1 MAFNDSSYGVFQG
14 KLFLAPRVMNGPLL
28 GGYKD
33 VGDADTFEIDVKQKF
48 EDIQESR
55 SGMGLTAAHAVN
67 ETSISAKMRLLDIK
81 IDNWARSLWGT
92 KSGVVDAGTV
102 SGESITLYADSMAP
116 LAHPGVS
123 GVTVA
128 GLVLGTDY
136 VVDAANGAIIVLPTS
151 SAVTEG
157 SPVTTTVSYSYG
169 AYTGKVEAFTTGQP
183 VFSVMLQ
190 GINTANSNQPVIT
203 HCYQWAPD
211 MSKTLKMI
219 DKKHVEFDLD
229 GMLLLDATRPAPTP
243 DAPFSQFF
251 NVTKA

>member
-14 KLFLAPRVMNGPLL
+14 KLFIAPRVMNGPLL

-33 VGDADTFEIDVKQKF
+33 AGDADMFEIDVKQKF

-67 ETSISAKMRLLDIK
+67 ETSISAKIRLLDIK
-81 IDNWARSLWGT
+81 TENWERAVWGT
-92 KSGVVDAGTV
+92 KSGAVAGGTV

-123 GVTVA
+123 NVA
-128 GLVLGTDY
+128 LGGLTLGTDY

-151 SAVTEG
+151 TAVTEDN
-157 SPVTTTVSYSYG
+157 PVTTTVSYSYG
-169 AYTGKVEAFTTGQP
+169 AYTGTVEAFTTGQP
-183 VFSVMLQ
+183 VFSLMLQ

-203 HCYQWAPD
+203 HCFQWAPD
-211 MSKTLKMI
+211 MTKTLKMI

-243 DAPFSQFF
+243 EARFSQFF